1 VNYPLLAKSLNIYN
15 SNGALRLF
23 EKKMY
28 NLAASF
34 DSQLS
39 PVAPFLFYL
48 VIGIIIFV
56 ETGLLIGFFLPGDS
70 LLFSA
75 GLVVS
80 AREDIN
86 IVFLILVIFMAAF
99 VGDQVGYVIGRKL
112 GRPYLERKNSPRM
125 QKMLARSE
133 RFYER
138 YGWWSV
144 VIARYIPW
152 VRTFVPP
159 IAGTVRMN
167 YYKFLSANAL
177 GAFLWGVGIT
187 LAGFYSGSISWVKD
201 ISYFLAA
208 FFITGSIV
216 SALINYRRDRRD

>member
-1 VNYPLLAKSLNIYN
+1 M
-15 SNGALRLF
+15 SNF
-23 EKKMY
+23 
-28 NLAASF
+28 AASF
-34 DSQLS
+34 DAQLS

-48 VIGIIIFV
+48 VVAGVIFI
-56 ETGLLIGFFLPGDS
+56 ETALLLGFFLPGDS

-75 GLVVS
+75 GLVAAV
-80 AREDIN
+80 RNDIN
-86 IVFLILVIFMAAF
+86 IVILVLVVFLAAF
-99 VGDQVGYVIGRKL
+99 IGDQVGYVLGRKI
-112 GRPYLERKNSPRM
+112 GRPYFQRKDSKRM

-133 RFYER
+133 RFYEK

-159 IAGTVRMN
+159 IAGTVKMN

-177 GAFLWGVGIT
+177 GAFLWGVVIT

-201 ISYFLAA
+201 ISYGLAT
-208 FFITGSIV
+208 FFIGASLI
-216 SALINYRRDRRD
+216 SALFNYLREKRD